1 MCFSLH
7 LLQNWKDQLIYFQM
21 TVWAKL
27 IQQIKILQNQIA
39 LFVAVLLF
47 AQMMAV
53 ENQMQELKF

>member
-1 MCFSLH
+1 
-7 LLQNWKDQLIYFQM
+7 M

-53 ENQMQELKF
+53 KNQMQELKF

>member
-1 MCFSLH
+1 
-7 LLQNWKDQLIYFQM
+7 M

-39 LFVAVLLF
+39 LLVAVLLF

-53 ENQMQELKF
+53 ENQMQEPKF